1 MSFIKVVC
9 GVVRDDEKYLITQRG
24 DAKNF
29 KKWEFPG
36 GKVESDEDD
45 FTSIKRELLEE
56 LNLSIIPLKELAR
69 YEFKSFLL
77 VFIECVCSDPET
89 IELKEHLKYAWVD
102 VNELSKFDFLKGDK
116 KFIAQLKS

>member
-1 MSFIKVVC
+1 MNFIKVVC

-45 FTSIKRELLEE
+45 FTSIKRELFEE
-56 LNLSIIPLKELAR
+56 LSLSIIPLKELAR
-69 YEFKSFLL
+69 YEFESFLL

>member
-1 MSFIKVVC
+1 MSLIKVVC

-45 FTSIKRELLEE
+45 FASIKRELLEE
-56 LNLSIIPLKELAR
+56 LNLSILPLKELAR

-102 VNELSKFDFLKGDK
+102 VNELSKFDFLNGDK
-116 KFIAQLKS
+116 KFISQLKS

>member
-1 MSFIKVVC
+1 MSLIKVVC

-45 FTSIKRELLEE
+45 FASIKRELLEE
-56 LNLSIIPLKELAR
+56 LNLSIIPLRELAR

-116 KFIAQLKS
+116 KFISQLKS